1 VDRWKTRLEAS
12 SRANEAGMQRV
23 LMQAESCHSA
33 ACCRLQVARCRL
45 LVAGCWLLVVQWH
58 AGNLNAKSEAVNK
71 NYATAS
77 PLQSPLNPQGI

>member
-1 VDRWKTRLEAS
+1 
-12 SRANEAGMQRV
+12 MQRV
-23 LMQAESCHSA
+23 LMQAKSCHSA

-77 PLQSPLNPQGI
+77 PLQSPLNPPGAFNLLPCVSV